1 MIRFICFV
9 LCFSLSSTALA
20 QERTATSEIHLSVPL
35 LQGTPA
41 PFTGLLVSEA
51 DAIQAIT
58 DAAAVNR
65 LTLELAARTRE
76 LDVSS
81 MLRDAFI
88 EEQRVRIEQLRAHS
102 WWDDNGTIVMFGV
115 GLILGV
121 AASALVVGLA
131 N

>member
-1 MIRFICFV
+1 MTRFLCLV
-9 LCFSLSSTALA
+9 LCFSFASSVHA
-20 QERTATSEIHLSVPL
+20 QERTPTSDVHLSVPI
-35 LQGTPA
+35 LQGSPA
-41 PFTGLLVSEA
+41 PFSGLLISEA

-88 EEQRVRIEQLRAHS
+88 EEQRTRIDQLREHS
-102 WWDDNGTIVMFGV
+102 WWDDNGTIFMFGV